1 MGKFST
7 IDSFFKKN
15 EVGNSENSTL
25 LGSNVEASTSNECAS
40 KSPRID
46 PEKHPSRSLVVKVE
60 LEEIHVKFSP
70 LSSNEIDVRIL
81 KDKFHHLVP
90 IKKNYI

>member
-15 EVGNSENSTL
+15 EVGHSKNSTL
-25 LGSNVEASTSNECAS
+25 LGSNVEASTSNQRHS
-40 KSPRID
+40 KFPRID
-46 PEKHPSRSLVVKVE
+46 SEKHPSRSSMVKVE

-70 LSSNEIDVRIL
+70 LISN
-81 KDKFHHLVP
+81 
-90 IKKNYI
+90 KKNLYMAP

>member
-25 LGSNVEASTSNECAS
+25 LGSNVEGSTINEHPS

-46 PEKHPSRSLVVKVE
+46 P
-60 LEEIHVKFSP
+60 
-70 LSSNEIDVRIL
+70 
-81 KDKFHHLVP
+81 
-90 IKKNYI
+90 

>member
-15 EVGNSENSTL
+15 EDGNSENSTL

-40 KSPRID
+40 KPPRID

-70 LSSNEIDVRIL
+70 LSSN
-81 KDKFHHLVP
+81 
-90 IKKNYI
+90 KKNLYMAP